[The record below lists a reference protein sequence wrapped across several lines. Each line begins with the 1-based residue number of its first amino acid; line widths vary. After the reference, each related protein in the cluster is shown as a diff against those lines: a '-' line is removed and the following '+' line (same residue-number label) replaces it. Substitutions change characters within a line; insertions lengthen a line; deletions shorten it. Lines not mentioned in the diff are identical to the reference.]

1 MEGRSNEL
9 RTADRSERHIPE
21 KSNSACFQR
30 DLNQFIQ
37 MDTLLQIQEQNK
49 SPAYFA
55 FVNTWEK
62 MGFFNAAFPGGLGDD
77 CKKRLKP

>member
-1 MEGRSNEL
+1 
-9 RTADRSERHIPE
+9 
-21 KSNSACFQR
+21 
-30 DLNQFIQ
+30 